1 SVGADERDPPLFQ
14 PQVHVGHHGRGVV
27 GVSHV
32 LELDH
37 RTTVHIVATPIPPP
51 EDNAAS
57 PVLPRPCATN
67 RANNRTTR
75 PAPDPPH
82 GCPSA
87 MAPPSGLTTLSS
99 IPPTSIPPA
108 SVLTASVF
116 TASVFTASRHAS
128 TCPANA
134 SVNSTASSRTP
145 PTSLSTALIAGTAPR
160 PRRAGAHPRVA
171 DAVSRSPGTP
181 SRART
186 RSLTTTTAAAPSLT
200 PREWAAVTVPS
211 AVNAGRK
218 RASRS
223 AVNPGRGRSSAD
235 SPASGTSSSS
245 NRPSRWAATALA
257 WLRAAKA
264 SCRSRLIPAS
274 AATTSAAGPMSGS
287 PNSAGANGARGY
299 GVGGS
304 VGHARCGA
312 VEALST
318 PPASTTSA
326 SPAQI
331 WAAAWVI
338 AASPLA
344 HCRSTVTPGTST
356 PSPARNAATRAG
368 LPPGPKT
375 LPST

>member
-1 SVGADERDPPLFQ
+1 VPARSAGLLGQTAAAEGERHVLARGRHHDLRVRIGEHETDLLAHLAPFRRGVEAVHPNPAPGWHDEPVDHPRDRGLARSVGADERDPPLFQ

-57 PVLPRPCATN
+57 PVLPRPWATN
-67 RANNRTTR
+67 RANNRTTST
-75 PAPDPPH
+75 APDAPH

-186 RSLTTTTAAAPSLT
+186 RSLTTTTAAA
-200 PREWAAVTVPS
+200 
-211 AVNAGRK
+211 
-218 RASRS
+218 
-223 AVNPGRGRSSAD
+223 
-235 SPASGTSSSS
+235 
-245 NRPSRWAATALA
+245 
-257 WLRAAKA
+257 
-264 SCRSRLIPAS
+264 
-274 AATTSAAGPMSGS
+274 
-287 PNSAGANGARGY
+287 
-299 GVGGS
+299 
-304 VGHARCGA
+304 
-312 VEALST
+312 
-318 PPASTTSA
+318 
-326 SPAQI
+326 
-331 WAAAWVI
+331 
-338 AASPLA
+338 
-344 HCRSTVTPGTST
+344 
-356 PSPARNAATRAG
+356 
-368 LPPGPKT
+368 
-375 LPST
+375 